1 MRLETLKC
9 SESKYPVSRLKYLD
23 SQLVSQDSFL
33 KTLLLMDEKFD
44 CIIVGAGVAGLA
56 AAMTLARNNMKFLLI
71 EKGEFPGSKN
81 VSGGVLWGTDL
92 ARLVPNYWEED
103 GGWDRFINHR
113 RLTFMDDQSTFSVD
127 FKSSHFNEPPYAGVV
142 VLRSK
147 FDRWLADKVQE
158 AIDESDYAMDSFIAP
173 NILVEEVLQED
184 GKIVGI
190 RTGDEKFYADSVILA
205 EGVNNLLTRQVG
217 LQNKYVPADH
227 MLTGIKEIIRFDQDL
242 LENRFQ
248 LNGKS
253 GMSNEYVGYA
263 TDGVEGGGFLYTNK
277 DTISLGLVL
286 GIKEMRE
293 KNKSPHDILN
303 EFKKHPVIADTIRG
317 GEVVEYSAH
326 VVSSGDKRVAPEKL
340 YKPGLLVCGEAANLL
355 MNAGKAIQGMDYAM
369 RSGIIAAE
377 SITDA
382 KKNEDFSETSMK
394 KYQDTLKD
402 SYVMQDIDNFQDA
415 VHLLHDPVMTQ
426 KMPNLICDFGRNF
439 FSIKNEPTKK
449 AREILNDSVKKHASY
464 WDLIKIGAKGA
475 KAL

>member
-1 MRLETLKC
+1 ME
-9 SESKYPVSRLKYLD
+9 
-23 SQLVSQDSFL
+23 
-33 KTLLLMDEKFD
+33 EKFD
-44 CIIVGAGVAGLA
+44 CIIVGAGVAGLS

-81 VSGGVLWGTDL
+81 VSGGVLWGSDL
-92 ARLVPNYWEED
+92 AKLVPNYWEED
-103 GGWDRFINHR
+103 GGWDRYINHR
-113 RLTFMDDQSTFSVD
+113 RLTFMDEESSFSVD
-127 FKSSHFNEPPYAGVV
+127 FKSSHFNEPPYTGVV

-147 FDRWLADKVQE
+147 FDMWLADKVQE

-173 NILVEEVLQED
+173 NILVEEILEED
-184 GKIVGI
+184 GKAVGI
-190 RTGDEKFYADSVILA
+190 RTGEEKFFADSVILA

-217 LQNKYVPADH
+217 LQDKYVPADH
-227 MLTGIKEIIRFDQDL
+227 MLTGVKEIIRFDQKV
-242 LENRFQ
+242 LEDRFQ

-253 GMSNEYVGYA
+253 GMSNEFVGHA
-263 TDGVEGGGFLYTNK
+263 TNGVEGGGFLYTNK

-286 GIKEMRE
+286 GLKDLRE
-293 KNKSPHDILN
+293 KEQKPYDILN
-303 EFKKHPVIADTIRG
+303 EFKKHPAVADAIRG

-326 VVSSGDKRVAPEKL
+326 VVSSGDKRVMPKKL
-340 YKPGLLVCGEAANLL
+340 YKPGLVVCGEAANLL

-377 SITDA
+377 TITEA
-382 KKNEDFSETSMK
+382 KEGDDFGEAAMK
-394 KYQDTLKD
+394 KYQKTLGD
-402 SYVMQDIDNFQDA
+402 SYIMQDINNFQDA

-439 FSIKNEPTKK
+439 FSINNEPTKK
-449 AREILNDSVKKHASY
+449 AREMLSDSVKKHASY